1 MSQRAEEGDEENR
14 LRAALRHLQA
24 EAGVLERLVYKHRNQ
39 HRGAAYF
46 QYLLK
51 VRRDLKLLLGSGLA
65 DVINA
70 VFPVLASRKPA
81 NTILV
86 PVKQSKKKP
95 STNHSHH
102 ERLLGVA
109 RLLSQMAEPV
119 MKAAMYPLAFVVVFF
134 MLALL
139 ARVRVLIQQMLLD
152 TVSVYNKVTNLTDR
166 KQAVKISIG
175 GVQAFREYYPSIDDA
190 RTILECVW
198 VKDKFVL
205 HEKLKSSLQV
215 TEDEDQRSCGSTI
228 QYETLGL
235 VTEGLNAL
243 SFNLHDKYE
252 HPEFLVSLSELI
264 DMLMRLFGALLAEW
278 QEPGADLKTSRFERL
293 VQLLLVFLLT
303 ASLLEMKSLEETNS
317 QPDDDL
323 VEHPDKM
330 NHCSDAGAPQ
340 SGRQL
345 ENENNAASSDTL
357 STHAPSAHLDVKPE
371 TKKRVAFIA
380 VGNPKVTATSSE
392 TKSSE
397 VNKKQRLESG
407 DLFRKL
413 LDSENANSSLF

>member
-1 MSQRAEEGDEENR
+1 MAQRQEGATPTGEGDEEQR
-14 LRAALRHLQA
+14 LRAALRHLQL

-51 VRRDLKLLLGSGLA
+51 VRRDLKLLLGAGLA
-65 DVINA
+65 EVLNA

-86 PVKQSKKKP
+86 PIKQSKKKP
-95 STNHSHH
+95 GANHSHH

-119 MKAAMYPLAFVVVFF
+119 MKAAISFFVDLCAAV
-134 MLALL
+134 LSLL
-139 ARVRVLIQQMLLD
+139 ARVRVLTQQSFALDADPVLCSQMLLD
-152 TVSVYNKVTNLTDR
+152 VVSVYNKVTDLIDR

-175 GVQAFREYYPSIDDA
+175 GVQAFREYYPSMDDA

-205 HEKLKSSLQV
+205 HEKMKGSCQN
-215 TEDEDQRSCGSTI
+215 TQDEDQKSCDPEPLI

-235 VTEGLNAL
+235 V
-243 SFNLHDKYE
+243 
-252 HPEFLVSLSELI
+252 SE
-264 DMLMRLFGALLAEW
+264 EV
-278 QEPGADLKTSRFERL
+278 EN
-293 VQLLLVFLLT
+293 
-303 ASLLEMKSLEETNS
+303 LEETNPS
-317 QPDDDL
+317 AKQSDASLTEQPD
-323 VEHPDKM
+323 KI
-330 NHCSDAGAPQ
+330 NRCSNVGGPQ

-345 ENENNAASSDTL
+345 ENEKSAISLPDTL
-357 STHAPSAHLDVKPE
+357 STPVSVPHLDLKPE
-371 TKKRVAFIA
+371 KRKRVAFIT
-380 VGNPKVTATSSE
+380 VGKPKVTATPSE

-397 VNKKQRLESG
+397 ANKKLKLDSLAESG
-407 DLFRKL
+407 GL
-413 LDSENANSSLF
+413 LSKFLECENADKSIL